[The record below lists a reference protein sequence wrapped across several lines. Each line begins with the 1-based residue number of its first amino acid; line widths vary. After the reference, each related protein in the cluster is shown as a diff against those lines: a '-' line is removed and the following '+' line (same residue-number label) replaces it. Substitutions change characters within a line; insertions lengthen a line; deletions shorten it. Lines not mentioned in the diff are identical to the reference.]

1 MFKKFAFIFSVLAGL
16 MLFASANHAEAAQNA
31 VAKEVNPKNCFEC
44 HDVVEKLYV
53 HGNHK
58 TVNCIN
64 CHEGLEKHL
73 QDSEA
78 RPVTLMGW
86 EACAKCHEDQHK
98 SFKNVSKHKPARD
111 EKSNTTNRA
120 PNPLWDKLMA
130 GHGFTKEHATT
141 RSHGYMLLDQVI
153 VDRAAGGRFQ
163 PKDGWLYVNNEPGKL
178 WDDIVDLEPSTSNQK
193 VFMRQTATALNPV
206 CFQCKTQDQILDWAY
221 LGDPE
226 AGATFSRKSSAVE
239 MIQSKQI
246 QHSLNCF
253 TCHDPHSAKPRIVRD
268 ALIQALTRPEADTLW
283 HNDPNRTEFEV
294 IEMGM
299 RGFPRKI
306 AILEKYDAT
315 LQCGQCHVEYNCNPG
330 TDPKTGAAVGY
341 DDPRTNHFPFKD
353 VLNLYDHY
361 VNQIS
366 FIDFKHALTGGGLW
380 KGQHP
385 EAETHYNSKHAK
397 AGVSCDGCHT
407 PKMIDP
413 ETGKEFTSHFPT
425 TPRDHVKESCL
436 SGGCHT
442 GWTEK
447 DAVYAINSVKAY
459 TKGKIRKAE
468 VGLSNLIDKIV
479 EAKDKG
485 VNEDV
490 IKVAQDQHLKAHI
503 LWEYWLAE
511 NSDGFHNPELARESL
526 TKSLDESNAGIKV
539 INDAL
544 AQQKKEQQSAKKKK

>member
-1 MFKKFAFIFSVLAGL
+1 MFKKCAFIFSVLAGL
-16 MLFASANHAEAAQNA
+16 MLLVSAQSAEAAQKAA
-31 VAKEVNPKNCFEC
+31 VKKVDPKTCYEC
-44 HDVVEKLYV
+44 HDVVQGLHQSGK
-53 HGNHK
+53 HK
-58 TVNCIN
+58 GVNCIS
-64 CHEGLEKHL
+64 CHGGLDEHL
-73 QDSEA
+73 KDSSK
-78 RPVTLMGW
+78 RPEVFKSW
-86 EACAKCHEDQHK
+86 DACGACHKDQHD
-98 SFKNVSKHKPARD
+98 SFLKVNKHRPARD

-130 GHGFTKEHATT
+130 GHGFTKEHALT

-163 PKDGWLYVNNEPGKL
+163 PKNGWMYVNEKPGKL
-178 WDDIVDLEPSTSNQK
+178 WDTIVDAEPSSSNQK

-206 CFQCKTQDQILDWAY
+206 CFQCKTQDHILDWAY
-221 LGDPE
+221 LGDPNV
-226 AGATFSRKSSAVE
+226 GAPFSRKSSAVE

-246 QHSLNCF
+246 QHALNCY
-253 TCHDPHSAKPRIVRD
+253 TCHDPHAAKPRIVRD

-283 HNDPNRTEFEV
+283 HKDPNRTKFEV
-294 IEMGM
+294 IDMGM
-299 RGFPRKI
+299 RGYTRKI

-330 TDPKTGAAVGY
+330 TDPKTGQPVAF

-353 VLNLYDHY
+353 ALQLYDHY
-361 VNQIS
+361 ANQIG
-366 FIDFKHALTGGGLW
+366 FVDFRNAITGSPLW

-407 PKMIDP
+407 PKMKNP
-413 ETGKEFTSHFPT
+413 KTGKMYTSHYAV
-425 TPRDHVKESCL
+425 TPKEHIKESCL

-447 DAVYAINSVKAY
+447 DAIYSIDSVKAY

-468 VGLSNLIDKIV
+468 VGLSNLMDKIV

-485 VNEDV
+485 ISDEIV
-490 IKVAQDQHLKAHI
+490 KKAQEQQFKAHI

-511 NSDGFHNPELARESL
+511 NSDGFHNPEMARESL
-526 TKSLDESNAGIKV
+526 TKSLDESNAGIKM
-539 INDAL
+539 INDAIAEMKK
-544 AQQKKEQQSAKKKK
+544 AQAAAK